1 MFSIYLSMR
10 KSFQHQ
16 KSCSVLRVILK
27 IASCIMLRV
36 GIIEMQC
43 FQLLWRHQ
51 PLKLEQVLFYNVSNC
66 CGTTAIL
73 QWHCRPC
80 QSIFFI
86 RGTKKRIILVFFPES
101 VTVTEQTS
109 LKFKFFETIWPK
121 IFMQQQWQHR
131 QALMRPSRAISQQ
144 IMKCP

>member
-1 MFSIYLSMR
+1 MFYIYLSMR

-16 KSCSVLRVILK
+16 ISCSVLRVILK

-36 GIIEMQC
+36 GIIETQC

-51 PLKLEQVLFYNVSNC
+51 PLKLEQVLFYNCPAALVSPSSLFGNKKENYFGLFSGVRNC
-66 CGTTAIL
+66 NRTN
-73 QWHCRPC
+73 
-80 QSIFFI
+80 
-86 RGTKKRIILVFFPES
+86 
-101 VTVTEQTS
+101 
-109 LKFKFFETIWPK
+109 KFEIQVLETIWPK